1 MIFELGKRLNQ
12 AFSRFRRPTFIILV
26 AAGGDEDD
34 MCHDRLGLSL
44 CVKSSIPCG
53 PFFYAEQWADR
64 VVDAL
69 RLPER
74 FKPIRREARRFVMEN
89 FDADRICVPRMMSIL
104 EGDGLAGRSQRSRGS
119 GRGGLARRQR
129 RPTGRRASH
138 CSASA

>member
-53 PFFYAEQWADR
+53 PFFDAEQWADR

-69 RLPER
+69 RLPEPSSPH
-74 FKPIRREARRFVMEN
+74 PIQANIVGPPRSAT
-89 FDADRICVPRMMSIL
+89 RI
-104 EGDGLAGRSQRSRGS
+104 
-119 GRGGLARRQR
+119 
-129 RPTGRRASH
+129 RASIAACH
-138 CSASA
+138 SAAEWAALESLVM